1 MKPFISP
8 DDQARI
14 EAAIQA
20 AEANTRAELVAVVTE
35 RSDDYRYVVIAWAAV
50 IGLALPFPWSLGL
63 LSGPWSIPPGMWVH
77 GVGLVAFLAVLA
89 LGQLDPVKRL
99 MTPKSLRHRRASRF
113 ARAQFY
119 VQRMRMTRERAGV
132 LLFVSAFEHHV
143 EIIADDNAAKAVSDD
158 QWRYAVDAFIETLRS
173 DGPAEALNV
182 TVAILD
188 KTLSEALPGGS
199 GDANELP
206 NRLIILD

>member
-1 MKPFISP
+1 
-8 DDQARI
+8 
-14 EAAIQA
+14 
-20 AEANTRAELVAVVTE
+20 
-35 RSDDYRYVVIAWAAV
+35 
-50 IGLALPFPWSLGL
+50 
-63 LSGPWSIPPGMWVH
+63 
-77 GVGLVAFLAVLA
+77 
-89 LGQLDPVKRL
+89 
-99 MTPKSLRHRRASRF
+99 
-113 ARAQFY
+113 
-119 VQRMRMTRERAGV
+119 MRMTRERAGV

>member
-1 MKPFISP
+1 MKPFIDP
-8 DDQARI
+8 DEQARI

-20 AEANTRAELVAVVTE
+20 AEAKTRAELVAVVAE

-77 GVGLVAFLAVLA
+77 GIGLGAFLAIMA

-99 MTPKSLRHRRASRF
+99 LTPKSLMRRRASRF

-119 VQRMRMTRERAGV
+119 TQRVRMTRDRAGV

-143 EIIADDNAAKAVSDD
+143 EIIADDNAAKAVTDE
-158 QWRYAVDAFIETLRS
+158 QWAYAIDAFVATLHAS
-173 DGPAEALNV
+173 GPADAMSAA
-182 TVAILD
+182 VAILD
-188 KTLSEALPGGS
+188 KTLSEALPGGAS
-199 GDANELP
+199 DANELP
-206 NRLIILD
+206 NRLIVL